1 MRFSALLLLIMVF
14 PTLGCGSSSSNS
26 TISNKGPTTGQTQP
40 APNNI
45 NLVDVAI
52 ESGID
57 FTYHN
62 GTESGNSSIVES
74 LGGGVGILDFDLDG
88 LLDLCFTG
96 GGKIEKEK
104 ELTGLETSLF
114 RNLGSM
120 QFEPVGELTR
130 ITSVRHFTHGV
141 AVGDYDHDGFPDVL
155 ITGYGGLQ
163 LLRNQGDGTFLEVVA
178 GLTDDQWS
186 STAAWGDFNGD
197 QHLDLYVAHYVNWS
211 WQNNPHCPG
220 PTKDK
225 PEICGPRDFQPLPDV
240 IYYSNGDGTFR
251 DATSEAG
258 LRDDGKGLSVMLCDF
273 DNDRDLDIY
282 VANDETPN
290 FLYKNNG
297 AGRFEEVATVDGGAN
312 DASGSS
318 NGSMG
323 LDTIDY
329 NNDNLLDIWV
339 SNYESEDFA
348 LYRNDGSHGFI
359 HVSQQTGIAALGGLY
374 VGFGTCARDLDRDG
388 DEDFFVTNGHVIKYP
403 RGSPR
408 QQLPL
413 VLLCH
418 NERFETAKF
427 SGDSYLATAH
437 EGRGLA
443 VGDLDD
449 DGDVDI
455 VVSHINNPV
464 ALLRNDTKPEGAWL
478 SVRLIGVDS
487 NRDAIGAILT
497 LHTASGDF
505 LRQVKGGASYL
516 SQNDNR
522 QFWGIAKDDTV
533 KGLTIRWPSGKVQ
546 ELSEIQKNQ
555 STVIVEQQ

>member
-1 MRFSALLLLIMVF
+1 MRWLTLFLLIWVL
-14 PTLGCGSSSSNS
+14 PILGCGSSSNNS
-26 TISNKGPTTGQTQP
+26 TVTNGGPKTPTEP
-40 APNNI
+40 KPNNI
-45 NLVDVAI
+45 KLVDVGT
-52 ESGID
+52 ESGIS

-62 GTESGNSSIVES
+62 GTESGTSSIVES

-88 LLDLCFTG
+88 LLDLCFPG
-96 GGKIEKEK
+96 GGTIEKDK
-104 ELTGLETSLF
+104 ELSGLQTGLF

-120 QFEPVGELTR
+120 RFESVGKSAN
-130 ITSVRHFTHGV
+130 INSVRHFTHGI

-163 LLRNQGDGTFLEVVA
+163 LWRNQGDGTFKEADA
-178 GLTDDQWS
+178 GLSDDQWS

-220 PTKDK
+220 PSKDK
-225 PEICGPRDFQPLPDV
+225 SEICGPRDFQPLPDV
-240 IYYSNGDGTFR
+240 IYFSNGDGTFR
-251 DATSEAG
+251 DATSKAG
-258 LRDDGKGLSVMLCDF
+258 LRDDGKGLSVMVFDS
-273 DNDRDLDIY
+273 DNDGDLDIY

-290 FLYKNNG
+290 FLYKNDG
-297 AGRFEEVATVDGGAN
+297 DGRFEEVATVDGGAN

-329 NNDNLLDIWV
+329 NKDSLLDIWV

-348 LYRNDGSHGFI
+348 LYRNDGPHGFI
-359 HVSQQTGIAALGGLY
+359 HVSQQTGISALGGLY

-408 QQLPL
+408 RQLPL
-413 VLLCH
+413 VLLCDK
-418 NERFETAKF
+418 ERFETLEF
-427 SGDSYLATAH
+427 SGDGYLATAH

-443 VGDLDD
+443 AGDLDE
-449 DGDVDI
+449 DGDIDI
-455 VVSHINNPV
+455 VVSHVNDPV
-464 ALLRNDTKPEGAWL
+464 TVLRNDTTPEGDWL

-497 LHTASGDF
+497 LHTTSGDQV
-505 LRQVKGGASYL
+505 RQVKGGASYL

-522 QFWGIAKDDTV
+522 QFWGIAKDDQI

-546 ELSEIQKNQ
+546 ELSDLQTNQ
-555 STVIVEQQ
+555 STIVLEP